1 MAGTGG
7 VPNLE
12 TRTYHDS
19 TIRIFGSDG
28 TVTHKL
34 KDHTQ
39 PIMGLATYGDG
50 FVSVSNDGCV
60 KGPIRPPHECAVVF
74 FSHRQSTLTRDQAVE
89 TAPSKYAARMVPL

>member
-60 KGPIRPPHECAVVF
+60 KGCFRPLAVVF
-74 FSHRQSTLTRDQAVE
+74 FLHRQSTLTRDQAVE

>member
-60 KGPIRPPHECAVVF
+60 KGCFRLLAAVF